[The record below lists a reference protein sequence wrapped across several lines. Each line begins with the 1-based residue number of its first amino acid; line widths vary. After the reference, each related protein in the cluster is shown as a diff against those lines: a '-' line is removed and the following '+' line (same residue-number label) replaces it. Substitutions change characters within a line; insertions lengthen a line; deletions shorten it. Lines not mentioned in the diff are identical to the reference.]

1 MSRAGSAVTTDGSK
15 VDRMLFTGSCN
26 VADLYDKL
34 ARNMPAG
41 VVIAAVVI

>member
-15 VDRMLFTGSCN
+15 VDRVLFTERCN

-34 ARNMPAG
+34 ARNIPAG
-41 VVIAAVVI
+41 LLIAAVVI